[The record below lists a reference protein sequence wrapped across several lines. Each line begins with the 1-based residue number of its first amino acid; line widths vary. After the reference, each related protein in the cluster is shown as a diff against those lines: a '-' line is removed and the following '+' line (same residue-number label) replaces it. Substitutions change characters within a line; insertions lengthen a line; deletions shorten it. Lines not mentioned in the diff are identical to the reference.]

1 MSFKDQLSSDALNTF
16 LNSDEFAEEITYIPS
31 GGASKII
38 KAVIVRE
45 GLEPSSENAS
55 RSLRKQ
61 AEIYIAN
68 DDVEGVASID
78 KKDDR
83 ITLNDIEGTAKEVRI
98 NEVLCN
104 DNGMWHLM
112 VGW

>member
-1 MSFKDQLSSDALNTF
+1 MSFKDQLSQDSIITF

-31 GGASKII
+31 VGPPKII

-61 AEIYIAN
+61 ADVYIAN
-68 DDVEGVASID
+68 DETDGVIAID

-83 ITLNDIEGTAKEVRI
+83 ITLNDVEGIARETRI
-98 NEVLCN
+98 NEVLGN
-104 DNGMWHLM
+104 DEGIWHLL